1 VQRIAPRDPRM
12 KRLEG
17 KVAVVTGG
25 TSGIGRGIAEAF
37 AREGASV
44 VLAGRDAGRGRDVAE
59 GIEANGGR
67 ALFVQSH
74 QERVDDCRN
83 LVSRAISE
91 FGRVDVLVNAAGI
104 FPIVPVG
111 DVTEGQFDETLDAN
125 LKGAYFVGQ
134 AALEHMA
141 ERGDGA
147 VINIGSVA
155 GALGAANC
163 SLYCAT
169 KGAIHTLTKAW
180 AVEYAPRGL
189 SVNVLAP
196 GTVETPMNE
205 AYREDPGFN
214 EVTRDATPAGRNGT
228 VGDIVG
234 AAILL
239 ASDEGRWFN
248 GAILTCDGGW
258 SAR

>member
-1 VQRIAPRDPRM
+1 VQRIAPLDPRM

-44 VLAGRDAGRGRDVAE
+44 VLAGRDAGRGRDVVE

-111 DVTEGQFDETLDAN
+111 DVTE
-125 LKGAYFVGQ
+125 
-134 AALEHMA
+134 
-141 ERGDGA
+141 
-147 VINIGSVA
+147 
-155 GALGAANC
+155 
-163 SLYCAT
+163 
-169 KGAIHTLTKAW
+169 
-180 AVEYAPRGL
+180 
-189 SVNVLAP
+189 
-196 GTVETPMNE
+196 
-205 AYREDPGFN
+205 
-214 EVTRDATPAGRNGT
+214 
-228 VGDIVG
+228 
-234 AAILL
+234 
-239 ASDEGRWFN
+239 
-248 GAILTCDGGW
+248 
-258 SAR
+258 

>member
-1 VQRIAPRDPRM
+1 M
-12 KRLEG
+12 KRLEA
-17 KVAVVTGG
+17 KVAIVTGG

-44 VLAGRDAGRGRDVAE
+44 VLSGRNTERGEEVAAGIRAD
-59 GIEANGGR
+59 GGT
-67 ALFVQSH
+67 ATFVESH

-83 LVSRAISE
+83 LFAKALAEYRQ
-91 FGRVDVLVNAAGI
+91 VDVLVNAAGI
-104 FPIVPVG
+104 FPIVAVG
-111 DVTEGQFDETLDAN
+111 DVTEEQYDETLDAN
-125 LKGAYFVGQ
+125 LKGAYFLGQ

-141 ERGDGA
+141 ERGNGA

-180 AVEYAPRGL
+180 AVEYAPHGV
-189 SVNVLAP
+189 SVNALAP

-205 AYREDPGFN
+205 AYREDDGFN
-214 EVTRDATPAGRNGT
+214 QMTRDATPAGRNGR
-228 VGDIVG
+228 VEDLVG
-234 AAILL
+234 AAIFL